1 MATIYLN
8 ESPINIEENINIS
21 QLLHQVNLPKTGVAV
36 AVNTTIISQNN
47 WETVQL
53 KQNDHILIIQATQG
67 G

>member
-21 QLLHQVNLPKTGVAV
+21 QLLHQVNLPKTGIAV